1 MKRNENS
8 LRDLRNIKHTKIHI
22 IGVPEREETEKGPE
36 KISEEI
42 IVGNFPN
49 MEKEKSPKS
58 RKCKES
64 HTG

>member
-1 MKRNENS
+1 MKCTDINV
-8 LRDLRNIKHTKIHI
+8 